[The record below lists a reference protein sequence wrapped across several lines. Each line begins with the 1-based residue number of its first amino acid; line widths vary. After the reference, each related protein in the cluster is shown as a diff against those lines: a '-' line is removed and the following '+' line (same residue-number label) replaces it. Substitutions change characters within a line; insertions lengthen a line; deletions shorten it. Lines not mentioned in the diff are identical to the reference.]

1 MRADRAV
8 LRPVYLPQPLSCHPP
23 AVGIKLRRR
32 ATLGHCVPSTWLLA
46 LASLHSKVGA
56 GHRAQTY
63 PKLLLLAAQP
73 PASRSITPASR
84 SQAGH
89 VARPLVAKP
98 LFARTLA
105 AKHVAVKPSSS
116 AISKTPREL
125 CCFVELITLNFG
137 SSVVVLLL
145 LFLYEYI
152 CLKYKV

>member
-1 MRADRAV
+1 
-8 LRPVYLPQPLSCHPP
+8 VYLPQPLSCHPP
-23 AVGIKLRRR
+23 AVGIKPRRR
-32 ATLGHCVPSTWLLA
+32 ATLGHCVPSIWLLA
-46 LASLHSKVGA
+46 LTPLHSKVGA

-73 PASRSITPASR
+73 PASRS
-84 SQAGH
+84 QGGH
-89 VARPLVAKP
+89 VARPPVAKP
-98 LFARTLA
+98 LFARTPT

-116 AISKTPREL
+116 AMSKTPRDL

-137 SSVVVLLL
+137 SNVVVLLL